1 MAISLPRQ
9 WNVSLWVLTV
19 IGVGMAVIP
28 LVGIGYLLLN
38 PPPDPFG
45 MPTPAVGELLGE
57 SGLWAL
63 LRNSLA
69 LATIVASLSVL
80 IGGWLAWVE
89 NRYEHWCQPA
99 LLRLCLLPL
108 AIPSYISA
116 ATLVSAFGPQGWI
129 GSWLSL
135 DKPEGFLAATVSLTL
150 TCTPLTQLTLRAALS
165 RTSVAEEEAARSL
178 GASAL
183 KRFKVALWPQLRPA
197 IAFSGLISFLYTI
210 SDFGAVATL
219 NLPVL
224 TWRLYE
230 SVRTQDLARA
240 ALLGAFTL
248 MATVPVLIAAQRI
261 RGSDAAAPLRNRRA
275 ARKQALPLRLLFP
288 TLTLQLLVIGI
299 GLIIPLQELSSWVLD
314 GMQRE
319 QSFVSQWVALKDS
332 LWLAC
337 VGALLTTLLALAPAW
352 HSTHRTGSLSSVIRQ
367 STYIASALP
376 GVLLAFGLMCVAL
389 MISKKTGGYG
399 LMLSSGVL
407 LWVGY
412 ATRFLAEAFGP
423 IQASLHQYP
432 TDHVEIARSLNRF
445 PGAWLRSS
453 LLPHLRPALVT
464 SLLISA
470 LAILKEL
477 PITLLLGGAT
487 GRRTLAFR
495 TWDRY
500 NEAMWHD
507 AGVSGLILVLGSLV
521 LTLILLRRAEDT

>member
-63 LRNSLA
+63 LRNSVA

-165 RTSVAEEEAARSL
+165 RTSVAEERGRSQPWGQCAKAL
-178 GASAL
+178 QGGTVATASAGN
-183 KRFKVALWPQLRPA
+183 RILWINL
-197 IAFSGLISFLYTI
+197 FLYTI

-224 TWRLYE
+224 TWRLWR
-230 SVRTQDLARA
+230 SVRTGILRA
-240 ALLGAFTL
+240 
-248 MATVPVLIAAQRI
+248 
-261 RGSDAAAPLRNRRA
+261 
-275 ARKQALPLRLLFP
+275 
-288 TLTLQLLVIGI
+288 
-299 GLIIPLQELSSWVLD
+299 
-314 GMQRE
+314 
-319 QSFVSQWVALKDS
+319 
-332 LWLAC
+332 
-337 VGALLTTLLALAPAW
+337 
-352 HSTHRTGSLSSVIRQ
+352 
-367 STYIASALP
+367 
-376 GVLLAFGLMCVAL
+376 
-389 MISKKTGGYG
+389 
-399 LMLSSGVL
+399 
-407 LWVGY
+407 
-412 ATRFLAEAFGP
+412 
-423 IQASLHQYP
+423 LHY
-432 TDHVEIARSLNRF
+432 
-445 PGAWLRSS
+445 
-453 LLPHLRPALVT
+453 
-464 SLLISA
+464 
-470 LAILKEL
+470 
-477 PITLLLGGAT
+477 
-487 GRRTLAFR
+487 
-495 TWDRY
+495 
-500 NEAMWHD
+500 
-507 AGVSGLILVLGSLV
+507 
-521 LTLILLRRAEDT
+521 

>member
-108 AIPSYISA
+108 ANPSYISA

-299 GLIIPLQELSSWVLD
+299 GLIIPFQELSSWVLD

-319 QSFVSQWVALKDS
+319 QSFVSQWVAFKRQP
-332 LWLAC
+332 LAGLRRRPADHP
-337 VGALLTTLLALAPAW
+337 VGAGTSMALDTSHGLTLQRYSTVNLHCQRLTRRAVGLWPDVRGLDDQQKNRWLWTDAQQWSAAVGGLCHTLLGRGLWSDSGLAAPIP
-352 HSTHRTGSLSSVIRQ
+352 HRPCRDRSQPKSLSGRVA
-367 STYIASALP
+367 TVKLAASSATGTGHKSADFSP
-376 GVLLAFGLMCVAL
+376 GNSQRTAHHVAARWRNRKADTGLSDL
-389 MISKKTGGYG
+389 
-399 LMLSSGVL
+399 
-407 LWVGY
+407 
-412 ATRFLAEAFGP
+412 GP
-423 IQASLHQYP
+423 IQ
-432 TDHVEIARSLNRF
+432 
-445 PGAWLRSS
+445 
-453 LLPHLRPALVT
+453 
-464 SLLISA
+464 
-470 LAILKEL
+470 
-477 PITLLLGGAT
+477 
-487 GRRTLAFR
+487 
-495 TWDRY
+495 
-500 NEAMWHD
+500 
-507 AGVSGLILVLGSLV
+507 
-521 LTLILLRRAEDT
+521 